1 MPLLSRMKKVR
12 FLSLLVFSISLICFS
27 TAIGQDYEKIDSLQN
42 LLGKEQKIENRVSL
56 LLNISH
62 EFELSHTDSAL
73 SYARLANSVSEQ
85 EEYSKGVVLAL
96 VQEGRMLM
104 QSNDF
109 DQALDVFDE
118 AMQLGNKYKMTNELG
133 IANGVTAI
141 IYAELGDYD
150 NSAKYNFRAL
160 EFFEKAGNR
169 KEIGV
174 TMGNIAADMLSQKNH
189 RKALDYMNQALN
201 IAIGIKDKPGIAQQY
216 NNIAGVYFSSYRDY
230 RKALKYYQKSS
241 SVNNEINDMLQLG
254 INQLNIGYCYLR
266 MNEPDSA
273 LPYFSLA
280 LARFWESN
288 NPVRIANGEMALAK
302 YYQVTGNTTKSLEH
316 SKVALK
322 ISSENRAM
330 EVISESSEIIYKIL
344 LAQKDTI
351 NAFRYAEM
359 HYKSKDSLL
368 QMQSQKTLFKLEY
381 QYNYEKKDKE
391 RKLKQQRSNYIL
403 GFIILGLFS
412 GIIIVLLIYSRQRIK
427 IRNADLEKQKISD
440 ELNFK
445 NKELTINLMALM
457 KKNEL
462 LTDISQKLI
471 KIEKEVPKDELQ
483 TAINKLNKDLKQ
495 TSDEKIWKEFALR
508 FNQTNRDFYEK
519 LLKKYPDLTQNEL
532 RLCAYLR
539 LNMTSKEISEITG
552 QRILTLEHARYRL
565 RKKLGISGSDS
576 NLTSFL
582 AQI

>member
-1 MPLLSRMKKVR
+1 MAK
-12 FLSLLVFSISLICFS
+12 
-27 TAIGQDYEKIDSLQN
+27 GQDYGRIDSLQN
-42 LLGKEQKIENRVSL
+42 LLTGNRKVENRVNL

-62 EFELSHTDSAL
+62 EFEISQADSAL
-73 SYARLANSVSEQ
+73 GYARLAYAVSQ
-85 EEYSKGVVLAL
+85 EEDYSRGIVLAL

-104 QSNDF
+104 QKNDF
-109 DQALDVFDE
+109 SSALDIFEE
-118 AMQLGNKYKMTNELG
+118 AIQLGNKYKMANELG

-160 EFFEKAGNR
+160 EFFEKAGNK

-174 TMGNIAADMLSQKNH
+174 TLGNIAADMLSQKNH

-216 NNIAGVYFSSYRDY
+216 NNIAGVYFSSFSDYGKALTYY
-230 RKALKYYQKSS
+230 RKSS
-241 SVNNEINDMLQLG
+241 RVNREIGDNLQLG
-254 INQLNIGYCYLR
+254 INQLNIGFCYLR

-273 LPYFSLA
+273 LPYFIYA
-280 LARFWESN
+280 LERFRESD
-288 NPVRIANGEMALAK
+288 NPVRIANGELALAK
-302 YYQVTGNTTKSLEH
+302 YYQATGNLEKSLEH
-316 SKVALK
+316 AGVALK
-322 ISSENRAM
+322 ISSDNRSK
-330 EVISESSEIIYKIL
+330 EIISESSEIIFKIL
-344 LAQKDTI
+344 LANKDTL
-351 NAFRYAEM
+351 NAFRYAEI

-508 FNQTNRDFYEK
+508 FNQTNSDFYEK

-565 RKKLGISGSDS
+565 RKKLGISGSDN